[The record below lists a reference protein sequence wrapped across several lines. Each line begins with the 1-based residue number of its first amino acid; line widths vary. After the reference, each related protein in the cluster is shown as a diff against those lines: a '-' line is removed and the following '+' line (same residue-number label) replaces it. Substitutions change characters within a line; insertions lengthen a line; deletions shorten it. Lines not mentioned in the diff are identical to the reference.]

1 MSPNVSEPF
10 LCNIGFCY
18 GVSDGVSDGVLI
30 AFLSRQ
36 MMPPLYSLSGMPPN
50 IVHASLVAALSLSTI
65 TVLTI
70 INTKSIANT
79 IIALLMNRLNALS
92 IVVVL

>member
-1 MSPNVSEPF
+1 
-10 LCNIGFCY
+10 
-18 GVSDGVSDGVLI
+18 
-30 AFLSRQ
+30 
-36 MMPPLYSLSGMPPN
+36 
-50 IVHASLVAALSLSTI
+50 
-65 TVLTI
+65 VLTI